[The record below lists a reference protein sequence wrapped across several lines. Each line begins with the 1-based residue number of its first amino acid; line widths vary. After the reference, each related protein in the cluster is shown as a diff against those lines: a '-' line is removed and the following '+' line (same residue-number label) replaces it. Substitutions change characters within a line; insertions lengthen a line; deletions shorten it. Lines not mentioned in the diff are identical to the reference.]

1 MRFTIAYTILFIYV
15 ILAIIWWGYALM
27 QENEKLYELRKEH
40 IELKQELRPNLD
52 MQSENLLALN
62 ELKRNEGQYWG
73 EGLTFLGIILISS
86 IFVYRAYYKQR
97 KLGQMQR
104 NFMMSVTHELKTP
117 LAGIILNMQTMMRR
131 QVDDSTQQKL
141 VGSSETEA
149 RRLSD
154 LCNNILI
161 ATQIE
166 DGESF
171 LTDESCELGFT
182 LKTVIEEYQER
193 SAREIELEL
202 PDEKIQLDGSS
213 DLWKLVF
220 SNLIGNADKYSP
232 PEHPI
237 KVALKNNGKKWV
249 ASVADKGIGI
259 SDADKKKIFQKFYRV
274 GNENTRNTKGTGIGL
289 YLVKK
294 LVRAFN
300 YDIRVKNNVP
310 HGSIFEVLI

>member
-27 QENEKLYELRKEH
+27 EENDKLYELRKEH
-40 IELKQELRPNLD
+40 IELKKQIRPNLD
-52 MQSENLLALN
+52 SETENLLALN
-62 ELKRNEGQYWG
+62 ELNTNKGQYWG

-117 LAGIILNMQTMMRR
+117 LAGVILNMQTLMRR
-131 QVDDSTQQKL
+131 KVDDDTQQKL
-141 VGSSETEA
+141 IGTSEREA

-166 DGESF
+166 DGEKF

-182 LKTVIEEYQER
+182 IKTVIEEYQER
-193 SAREIELEL
+193 STREIELEL
-202 PDEKIQLDGSS
+202 PDEKISLDGSF

-232 PEHPI
+232 NDKPI
-237 KVALKNNGKKWV
+237 HVSLKQAGKKWV
-249 ASVADKGIGI
+249 VAVADQGVGIAD
-259 SDADKKKIFQKFYRV
+259 SDKKKIFDKFYRV

-294 LVRAFN
+294 LVQAFN
-300 YDIRVKNNVP
+300 YDIRVNNNEP
-310 HGSIFEVLI
+310 HGSIFEVII